1 MGEKLARKEQ
11 TFHIFGNFTWKC
23 KNILIYIQN
32 ILKKKKGGKEVV
44 RTGKGSA
51 PSWITN
57 PSITC
62 VRIWG
67 FTMACGGLFSPFW
80 GAVPVMLE
88 AEFPFPEVMPGLL
101 RSVSA

>member
-1 MGEKLARKEQ
+1 MSKKRANFFF
-11 TFHIFGNFTWKC
+11 TFLEILHGNVKIFNTHPK
-23 KNILIYIQN
+23 YTY
-32 ILKKKKGGKEVV
+32 LKKKKKRGKEVV